1 MQTLKVPEETGPKG
15 SRMSKPVPLRHQPAD
30 GKSDGNKAAAQNG
43 SAPVPSDAQSD
54 GAGADDPG
62 SATSSAAAPAAAA
75 VRVPEPPNRKVL
87 TMKKPL
93 RLGELAIEK
102 SIQGIAFVSLIFI
115 ALIFVFIFRE
125 SVPLL
130 TGNMPKAVTHEEV
143 GAAETYGEE
152 PGAPLAS
159 EQPELE
165 QKQEEFKLSHLFSL
179 DWMPVS
185 LQPKYGIPPLLLGSL
200 KVTLIALL
208 LAGPIGIF
216 GALYTSNFA
225 PKWSREFMKPVIEI
239 LAGFPSVVV
248 GFFALV
254 ILASVL
260 QNVFGYHYRLNAFVG
275 GFAMA
280 LAVIPIIYTVSED
293 ALNAVPKVMTEASL
307 ALGATKWE
315 TALFVVLPSATPG
328 IFAALILG
336 FGRAFGETMIV
347 LMATGNAA
355 LLSPSLLDPVRTVSA
370 TIGAEMAEVVFG
382 DVHYRVLFF
391 LGALLF
397 VISFGLNAIAEFF
410 VRTRLMKQFKGG

>member
-1 MQTLKVPEETGPKG
+1 MKIVKAPGNPAAKG
-15 SRMSKPVPLRHQPAD
+15 SRMSTPAMQRLQAAD
-30 GKSDGNKAAAQNG
+30 GKNDGKTPAATGGVPAVPPEG
-43 SAPVPSDAQSD
+43 LGPVPPQ
-54 GAGADDPG
+54 P
-62 SATSSAAAPAAAA
+62 
-75 VRVPEPPNRKVL
+75 RKVL
-87 TMKKPL
+87 NFKKPR
-93 RLGELAIEK
+93 RLGEMAIEK
-102 SIQGIAFVSLIFI
+102 SIQGVAFVSLLFI
-115 ALIFVFIFRE
+115 SLIFVFVFKE
-125 SVPLL
+125 AFPLF
-130 TGNMPKAVTHEEV
+130 TGKTTLAPTQADV
-143 GAAETYGEE
+143 GASETYGED
-152 PGAPLAS
+152 PGAPMAT
-159 EQPELE
+159 ENPELE
-165 QKQEEFKLSHLFSL
+165 QRQVQFKARHLL
-179 DWMPVS
+179 VKDWQPVS
-185 LQPKYGIPPLLLGSL
+185 LDPKYGLPPLLLGSL

-216 GALYTSNFA
+216 AALYTSNFA

-239 LAGFPSVVV
+239 LAGFPSVVI

-254 ILASVL
+254 ILATVL
-260 QNVFGYHYRLNAFVG
+260 QNVFGFQYRLNAFVG
-275 GFAMA
+275 GCAMA

-355 LLSPSLLDPVRTVSA
+355 LLTPSLVEPVRTLSA

-391 LGALLF
+391 IGALLF
-397 VISFGLNAIAEFF
+397 VISFSLNAVAEFF
-410 VRTRLMKQFKGG
+410 VRTRLMKQFKGA